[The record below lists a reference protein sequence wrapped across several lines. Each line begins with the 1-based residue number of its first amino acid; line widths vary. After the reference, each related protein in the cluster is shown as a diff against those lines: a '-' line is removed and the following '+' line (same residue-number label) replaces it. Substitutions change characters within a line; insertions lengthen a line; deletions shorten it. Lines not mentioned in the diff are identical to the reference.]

1 MKIKRKHKGHSY
13 TYDPFKDGITQSA
26 LGLWLDCREQFRL
39 KYVEGWSKHGEPI
52 SLHYGS
58 ASHYILSQAHA
69 HSKKPGPKWLKRC
82 IKKYDA
88 IWRKEQSQM
97 IPQKLLEQH
106 ELVKGLLECTMPAY
120 FRRADSPKIKNY
132 NDFKA
137 KKWVGLEQKFRMPF
151 TLQPTHSDIDLR
163 GMLDGVFLT
172 KNKKLWLLETK
183 NLSRI
188 AEDDIQATL
197 GCSLQN
203 MFYMTVLTIKYPN
216 EAIGGILYNVLRR
229 PGQRRG
235 VKETLPAFLQRI
247 KDDIKKRPNHYFMRY
262 SLAITKTEI
271 DEWAST
277 QLRPMLIEFMRW
289 WCLGAELAP
298 QHFMNPNA
306 LITKYGRAEMFS
318 PIVDGNFGGFHRRKH
333 VFVELES
340 AI

>member
-1 MKIKRKHKGHSY
+1 MKIKRKQKGHSY

-26 LGLWLDCREQFRL
+26 LGLWLDCKEQFRL
-39 KYVEGWSKHGEPI
+39 KYVEGWSKQGEPI

-69 HSKKPGPKWLKRC
+69 HPKKPGPKWLKRS

-88 IWRKEQSQM
+88 LWRKEQSQL
-97 IPQKLLEQH
+97 IPQKLLDQH

-120 FRRADSPKIKNY
+120 FRRADSPKLKNY
-132 NDFKA
+132 NDFKT
-137 KKWVGLEQKFRMPF
+137 KNWLGLEQKFRMPF
-151 TLQPTHSDIDLR
+151 GFRGVAGHNISLR
-163 GMLDGVFLT
+163 GMLDGVFT
-172 KNKKLWLLETK
+172 QGPAIWLLETK

-203 MFYMTVLTIKYPN
+203 MFYMTVLTLKYPDKP
-216 EAIGGILYNVLRR
+216 IGGILYNVLRR

-235 VKETLPAFLQRI
+235 VKETMPAFLQRI

-262 SLAITKTEI
+262 RLAITKAEI
-271 DEWAST
+271 DEWANT
-277 QLRPMLIEFMRW
+277 TLRPMLFQFLDW
-289 WCLGAELAP
+289 WSEGAGDSP

-318 PIVDGNFGGFHRRKH
+318 PIVDGNYGGFHRRKH